1 MTEESKFPPAVTP
14 LDVFITT
21 TEQTFSRQVIGKL
34 HASDQDPHDVLSYRL
49 ETPHSGHFS
58 MDSVNGKLV
67 AEKALLPGVYFMNAS
82 VTDGKFT
89 VHSGVRVHIWSASQQ
104 ELDQGFTLHLAGLS
118 AEEFVSEYWRMLQRN
133 LEIPKMELHIA
144 SLQQEQLSHS
154 PEVQV
159 LLVYKSQNNSAWP
172 VDGQRLMAS
181 LGRINASLGLNI
193 LRVKGN
199 VCVGDDCPQPGCRN
213 TVLIKEER
221 VRHYSTARASF
232 FTPHHSW
239 ESVCSCNGR
248 QNPPKRATVT
258 LG

>member
-1 MTEESKFPPAVTP
+1 
-14 LDVFITT
+14 
-21 TEQTFSRQVIGKL
+21 
-34 HASDQDPHDVLSYRL
+34 
-49 ETPHSGHFS
+49 

-67 AEKALLPGVYFMNAS
+67 AEKALWPGIYFLNVS

-89 VHSGVRVHIWSASQQ
+89 VHSGVRVHIWSASQR
-104 ELDQGFTLHLAGLS
+104 ELDRGFTLHLAGLS

-133 LEIPKMELHIA
+133 LEIPKTELHIA

-193 LRVKGN
+193 LRVKANG
-199 VCVGDDCPQPGCRN
+199 CVGDDCPQPGCRN
-213 TVLIKEER
+213 TVLIKEET
-221 VRHYSTARASF
+221 VKHYSTARASF
-232 FTPHHSW
+232 FTPHHTW
-239 ESVCSCNGR
+239 ESVCICNGMEKKPTYN
-248 QNPPKRATVT
+248 QQT
-258 LG
+258 LR